1 MGRNKDL
8 RKKIA
13 GHHRVIE
20 LHEEKIRRQR
30 NKDNPDEDLI
40 AGWLEEIAGHKKA
53 IEQLSRRLKRE
64 W

>member
-13 GHHRVIE
+13 GHQRVIE

-30 NKDNPDEDLI
+30 TKDHPDEELI
-40 AGWLEEIAGHKKA
+40 AGWLEEIARHKKA
-53 IEQLSRRLKRE
+53 IEHFSRRLKRE

>member
-13 GHHRVIE
+13 GYQRVIE
-20 LHEEKIRRQR
+20 LHEERIRRQR
-30 NKDNPDEDLI
+30 SKDNPDEDLI
-40 AGWLEEIAGHKKA
+40 AGWLDEIAGHKKA
-53 IEQLSRRLKRE
+53 IEHLSRRLKRE

>member
-13 GHHRVIE
+13 GRQRVIE
-20 LHEEKIRRQR
+20 LHEEKIHQQR
-30 NKDNPDEDLI
+30 SKDRPDVELI
-40 AGWLEEIAGHKKA
+40 AGWLDEIARHKKA
-53 IEQLSRRLKRE
+53 IAHLSRRLKRE

>member
-13 GHHRVIE
+13 GHRRVIE
-20 LHEEKIRRQR
+20 LHEEKIRQQR
-30 NKDNPDEDLI
+30 SKEHPDEDLV
-40 AGWLEEIAGHKKA
+40 AGWLDEIAKHKKA
-53 IEQLSRRLKRE
+53 IEHLGRRLKRE

>member
-13 GHHRVIE
+13 GRQRVIE
-20 LHEEKIRRQR
+20 LHEEKIRQQR
-30 NKDNPDEDLI
+30 SKDHPDEDLI
-40 AGWLEEIAGHKKA
+40 AGWRDEIAGHKKA